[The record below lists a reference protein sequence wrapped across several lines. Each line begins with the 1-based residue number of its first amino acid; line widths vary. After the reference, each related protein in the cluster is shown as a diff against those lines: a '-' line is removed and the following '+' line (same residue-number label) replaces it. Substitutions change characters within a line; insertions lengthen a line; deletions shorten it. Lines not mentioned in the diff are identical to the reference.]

1 MKRMFILAAALLAA
15 LAISAQEP
23 NKFGLKKPDSPR
35 SGKYELPDSLRN
47 KFELPDSL
55 AHLSPWKPD
64 YRAEGKM
71 KVKPSVTMT
80 SVVVIQKENLP
91 SRVTVIDNNTLR
103 LGRHFTISNGQ
114 AWNNGSFPDAF
125 LDARTI
131 SMPPAAVGC
140 CCPFRRNADPVRTS
154 FRRAQFPDGSVN
166 WKSPGTAIRGVLQA
180 PIRTGA

>member
-1 MKRMFILAAALLAA
+1 MKRMFILAVALLAA

-35 SGKYELPDSLRN
+35 SGKY
-47 KFELPDSL
+47 ELPDSL

-131 SMPPAAVGC
+131 SVPLP
-140 CCPFRRNADPVRTS
+140 R
-154 FRRAQFPDGSVN
+154 
-166 WKSPGTAIRGVLQA
+166 
-180 PIRTGA
+180 

>member
-64 YRAEGKM
+64 YRAEGRM

-80 SVVVIQKENLP
+80 SVLVIHKENLP

-131 SMPPAAVGC
+131 SVPLP
-140 CCPFRRNADPVRTS
+140 R
-154 FRRAQFPDGSVN
+154 
-166 WKSPGTAIRGVLQA
+166 
-180 PIRTGA
+180 

>member
-23 NKFGLKKPDSPR
+23 NKFGLKKPDS
-35 SGKYELPDSLRN
+35 
-47 KFELPDSL
+47 L

-64 YRAEGKM
+64 YRAEGRM

-80 SVVVIQKENLP
+80 SVVVIHKENLP

-131 SMPPAAVGC
+131 SVPLP
-140 CCPFRRNADPVRTS
+140 R
-154 FRRAQFPDGSVN
+154 
-166 WKSPGTAIRGVLQA
+166 
-180 PIRTGA
+180 

>member
-91 SRVTVIDNNTLR
+91 SRVNTLR
-103 LGRHFTISNGQ
+103 LGQHFNLSNGQ

-131 SMPPAAVGC
+131 SMPLP
-140 CCPFRRNADPVRTS
+140 R
-154 FRRAQFPDGSVN
+154 
-166 WKSPGTAIRGVLQA
+166 
-180 PIRTGA
+180 

>member
-23 NKFGLKKPDSPR
+23 NKFGLKKPDS
-35 SGKYELPDSLRN
+35 LRN

-64 YRAEGKM
+64 YRAEGRM

-80 SVVVIQKENLP
+80 SVVVIHKENLP

-131 SMPPAAVGC
+131 SVPLP
-140 CCPFRRNADPVRTS
+140 R
-154 FRRAQFPDGSVN
+154 
-166 WKSPGTAIRGVLQA
+166 
-180 PIRTGA
+180 

>member
-1 MKRMFILAAALLAA
+1 MKRMFILAVALLAA

-71 KVKPSVTMT
+71 KVNDDFGGSDPEGKPAVTCYGDRQQYVASGT
-80 SVVVIQKENLP
+80 PFHHLERSGLEQRILP
-91 SRVTVIDNNTLR
+91 RCVPRCAD
-103 LGRHFTISNGQ
+103 
-114 AWNNGSFPDAF
+114 D
-125 LDARTI
+125 LDA
-131 SMPPAAVGC
+131 PAAVGC

>member
-1 MKRMFILAAALLAA
+1 MKRMFILAVALLAA

-35 SGKYELPDSLRN
+35 SGKYELPDSL
-47 KFELPDSL
+47 

-64 YRAEGKM
+64 YRAEGRM

-80 SVVVIQKENLP
+80 SVVVIHKENLP

-131 SMPPAAVGC
+131 SVPLP
-140 CCPFRRNADPVRTS
+140 R
-154 FRRAQFPDGSVN
+154 
-166 WKSPGTAIRGVLQA
+166 
-180 PIRTGA
+180 

>member
-35 SGKYELPDSLRN
+35 SGK
-47 KFELPDSL
+47 FELPDSL

-64 YRAEGKM
+64 YRAEGRM

-80 SVVVIQKENLP
+80 SVVVIHKENLP

-131 SMPPAAVGC
+131 SVPLP
-140 CCPFRRNADPVRTS
+140 R
-154 FRRAQFPDGSVN
+154 
-166 WKSPGTAIRGVLQA
+166 
-180 PIRTGA
+180 

>member
-1 MKRMFILAAALLAA
+1 MKRMFILAVALLAA

-71 KVKPSVTMT
+71 KVKPSGSLPPAVTCYGDRQQYVASGT
-80 SVVVIQKENLP
+80 PFHHLERSGLEQRILP
-91 SRVTVIDNNTLR
+91 RCVPRCAD
-103 LGRHFTISNGQ
+103 
-114 AWNNGSFPDAF
+114 D
-125 LDARTI
+125 LDA
-131 SMPPAAVGC
+131 PAAVGC

>member
-1 MKRMFILAAALLAA
+1 MKRMFILAVALLAA

-23 NKFGLKKPDSPR
+23 NKLGLKKPDSPR
-35 SGKYELPDSLRN
+35 SGMYELPDSLRN

-91 SRVTVIDNNTLR
+91 SRVTV
-103 LGRHFTISNGQ
+103 
-114 AWNNGSFPDAF
+114 
-125 LDARTI
+125 
-131 SMPPAAVGC
+131 
-140 CCPFRRNADPVRTS
+140 VR
-154 FRRAQFPDGSVN
+154 
-166 WKSPGTAIRGVLQA
+166 PGTTDPSPMRSSMRGRSRCPCRGRVLL
-180 PIRTGA
+180 PVPEECRSRPHFV